1 FEQALFLPEEG
12 QRFSF
17 DYADL
22 PEGWARIHPGRT
34 PWTLVHAPAPLPDA
48 GWKVHVAARLRS
60 ADETLD
66 LVARACL
73 ELGMNF
79 KYMPALNI
87 LHMMERKYAPRTSAG
102 KFITVFPADA
112 TQTDT
117 LLGLLEPLLKGR
129 QAAVPVTDV
138 PIAGSP
144 IGVRYG
150 AFREQWIGVETGL
163 DALAVPT
170 PDGGLRPDPRP
181 PRPTVPGDVQLPRR
195 VACAL
200 AQHERSQR
208 RRTLPYVVTQA
219 LH

>member
-1 FEQALFLPEEG
+1 
-12 QRFSF
+12 
-17 DYADL
+17 
-22 PEGWARIHPGRT
+22 
-34 PWTLVHAPAPLPDA
+34 
-48 GWKVHVAARLRS
+48 
-60 ADETLD
+60 
-66 LVARACL
+66 
-73 ELGMNF
+73 
-79 KYMPALNI
+79 
-87 LHMMERKYAPRTSAG
+87 
-102 KFITVFPADA
+102 PADA

-219 LH
+219 LHRSNGGGVYEARTASGERIVLKEGRRHTGLGLDGRDAAASLAEESRALRALTGIPGVPRHVADLDFGDRVFLAMEHMPGSRAIEFLARHHPGTGTGDPE